1 MGSNDSFTEVTSQN
15 WFSRLGQSIKGV
27 LVGVLLFIAAIPVL
41 WMNESNSVKV
51 YQGLQE
57 GKGEVVSL
65 AEPKVDS
72 SKEGKLVHLSG
83 MATTTDT
90 VTDPVLGISENAIRI
105 IRKVQM
111 YQWQEQSSSTTKEK
125 VGGTKETTTT
135 YNYNKTWSSS
145 VINSSNFKKSGYNN
159 PGTMEIQGA
168 EFNAQNVTVGDFSL
182 PQGLISSITKGEAVP
197 ITDDLVN
204 ALPYNLQGRARAS
217 GNEIYVG
224 YNPSSP
230 QIGDLKVS
238 VEIVRPQQVSIVAQ
252 QRGNTF
258 EQYLTKQKTRIM
270 MLNAGNV
277 SAEMMFQQAEEAN
290 VMWTWIKR
298 LIGFM
303 MMFIG
308 ISMIFK
314 PISTF
319 GAVIPIVG
327 SILSFGLGIFAF
339 VIALA
344 CALVIIAIAWIAAR
358 PILGIAL
365 LVVGVGAFVAFK
377 VLGKNKT
384 APASA

>member
-41 WMNESNSVKV
+41 WMNESNSVAV

-57 GKGEVVSL
+57 GKGEVISL
-65 AEPKVDS
+65 AEPKVDAT
-72 SKEGKLVHLSG
+72 KDGKLVHLSG
-83 MATTTDT
+83 MATTTDM

-111 YQWQEQSSSTTKEK
+111 YQWEEQSSSKTRDK
-125 VGGTKETTTT
+125 VGGGQETTTT
-135 YNYNKTWSSS
+135 YNYVKTWSSS
-145 VINSSNFKKSGYNN
+145 VINSGSFKKSGYYN
-159 PGTMEIQGA
+159 PGSMEIPNA
-168 EFNAQNVTVGDFSL
+168 EFNAQNVTVGDFTL
-182 PQGLISSITKGEAVP
+182 PQSLISSITKGEAIP
-197 ITDDLVN
+197 ITDNVIST
-204 ALPYNLQGRARAS
+204 LPYNLQGRARAA
-217 GNEIYVG
+217 GNELYVG

-252 QRGNTF
+252 QRGNSF
-258 EQYLTKQKTRIM
+258 EQYLTKKKTRIM
-270 MLNAGNV
+270 MLSAGTL
-277 SAEMMFQQAEEAN
+277 SAEIMFQQAEEAN

-298 LIGFM
+298 LIGFL

-377 VLGKNKT
+377 ILGKNKT